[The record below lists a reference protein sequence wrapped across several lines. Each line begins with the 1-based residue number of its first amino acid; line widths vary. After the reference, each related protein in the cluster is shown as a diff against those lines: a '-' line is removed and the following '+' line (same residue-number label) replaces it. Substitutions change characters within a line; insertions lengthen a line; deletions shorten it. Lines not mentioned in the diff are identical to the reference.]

1 MTIIIDACN
10 INIINDASRSVN
22 DASRSVNDASRSVND
37 ASRNVNDALV
47 ASLMIIE

>member
-10 INIINDASRSVN
+10 INIINDASRS
-22 DASRSVNDASRSVND
+22 AND